1 MAKRWTC
8 GRLASSWGRSLPCSS
23 TSAFSSTPS
32 AHLFS
37 SSYERDGPHSHLS
50 PIFVARRSE
59 WNWLTH
65 VINWLTIGFYWVFM
79 PVYAT
84 FNFTPY
90 FTNLHGV
97 FCTLFALLAT
107 ARFPDHFLTRA
118 LWCATVMC
126 GRTASFWFL
135 FLGTGVV

>member
-1 MAKRWTC
+1 
-8 GRLASSWGRSLPCSS
+8 
-23 TSAFSSTPS
+23 
-32 AHLFS
+32 
-37 SSYERDGPHSHLS
+37 
-50 PIFVARRSE
+50 
-59 WNWLTH
+59 
-65 VINWLTIGFYWVFM
+65 M

-135 FLGTGVV
+135 FLGTGVVALLPDVVAK